1 MGKIIA
7 AVLTTVL
14 ICALTLAALYI
25 LIAATEYVT
34 AIESV
39 PLRTAAVGAEIV
51 LGVVVLLGTVWVG
64 THLAVRIFGPK
75 SPKPQSTPD
84 GPVN

>member
-14 ICALTLAALYI
+14 ICALTLTALYI
-25 LIAATEYVT
+25 LISATEYVT
-34 AIESV
+34 AIESM
-39 PLRTAAVGAEIV
+39 PLRTTAVGAEIV

-75 SPKPQSTPD
+75 SPKPHSTPD
-84 GPVN
+84 GPMS